1 MSRSKILKIWK
12 SSKNSIEIH
21 LTPFFLPPSSL
32 KKREKG
38 GKKNSIYEIPRLRN
52 STENFST
59 FFFEEKGKEREGGGA
74 GGTKRFG
81 GGIGTKQF
89 CQGASRRNATEPD
102 RGKWSRGGG
111 GGGREGG
118 IIASGYRVLLPYV
131 PCMRVTAFRSNR
143 FPHPSPSPSLLLSL
157 VRPVKINKGTINKN
171 YTFFIH
177 LAREGGWGLAWGS
190 NQRSWL
196 YTLLVHLPPSSSTRA
211 QPPSISPF
219 FGKRKRKRRGG
230 EGVRKKFSLIDR
242 WTRTVFEEEDSRD
255 VD

>member
-1 MSRSKILKIWK
+1 MKFLDLEIPPKIFP
-12 SSKNSIEIH
+12 
-21 LTPFFLPPSSL
+21 PFFS
-32 KKREKG
+32 KKREKNA
-38 GKKNSIYEIPRLRN
+38 KA
-52 STENFST
+52 
-59 FFFEEKGKEREGGGA
+59 GGA

-118 IIASGYRVLLPYV
+118 IIASGYRVLLSYV

-196 YTLLVHLPPSSSTRA
+196 YILLVHLPPSSSTRA

-219 FGKRKRKRRGG
+219 FGKRKRKRKRKRRG
-230 EGVRKKFSLIDR
+230 GVRKKFSSIDR

>member
-1 MSRSKILKIWK
+1 MKIWK

-32 KKREKG
+32 KKEG
-38 GKKNSIYEIPRLRN
+38 GGEKKNNIYEIPRLRN

-59 FFFEEKGKEREGGGA
+59 FFLEEKGKEREGGRA
-74 GGTKRFG
+74 GGTKRFGGGRSIG

-211 QPPSISPF
+211 QPPSFPAFDLSF
-219 FGKRKRKRRGG
+219 FLEREREREG
-230 EGVRKKFSLIDR
+230 EGKG
-242 WTRTVFEEEDSRD
+242 
-255 VD
+255 